1 MDKLTSF
8 SVFGLAVIAASVACS
23 GNGQPVTDQNGFIQ
37 SAVSNGTTSGNT
49 STNSSA
55 KAVAAI
61 NTVTVCASAG
71 GAPCTENSS
80 AGTVGVWQNV
90 MSAQIKTSSPA
101 DLFISP
107 SLVTGI
113 YTSTTV
119 TGNNTGSKSSA
130 TAMGGIQVRVLI
142 DGVPGN
148 AYPDTTG
155 DGVTFE
161 QRIQTLSANLGNVF
175 TSCFADGGTTATGC
189 TLTPEQITLVLQTTS
204 AHSFNFIALNV
215 GSGTHTVTV
224 QAQLN
229 TSATGTNG
237 GLASA
242 YALYGLGSLTVD
254 SVRMVNNFSF

>member
-1 MDKLTSF
+1 MKK
-8 SVFGLAVIAASVACS
+8 VRFGSLVSTAGAAAVLMACS
-23 GNGQPVTDQNGFIQ
+23 GTGQPVPTDQNGYVLS
-37 SAVSNGTTSGNT
+37 SAATSG
-49 STNSSA
+49 STNASA

-61 NTVTVCASAG
+61 NTVSVCAASG
-71 GAPCTENSS
+71 GVPCTANST
-80 AGTVGVWQNV
+80 AGTVGVWQDV
-90 MSAQIKTSSPA
+90 MAAQIKTSSVA
-101 DLFISP
+101 DLFIGP

-130 TAMGGIQVRVLI
+130 TAMGGVQVRVLV
-142 DGVPGN
+142 DGVPGV
-148 AYPDTTG
+148 AFPDSTG
-155 DGVTFE
+155 EGVTFD

-175 TSCFADGGTTATGC
+175 TSCFANGGTTATGC

-204 AHSFNFIALNV
+204 AHSFNFVALNV
-215 GSGTHTVTV
+215 GTGTHTVKI

-242 YALYGLGSLTVD
+242 YALYGLGSLTID
-254 SVRMVNNFSF
+254 SVRLVNSFSF